1 MSFLSQLMQVRK
13 QDLQKASAEKLAA
26 QLEREQAQEKGWRG
40 ISSVLSTIA
49 NVALPGV
56 GGAIT
61 GALMNPLGRAFGA
74 GGSSEDIHLSDRHK
88 MYGGKKALETAKTG
102 LDKSKSDYAKSA
114 LMGSA
119 LGFLGGEVG
128 GKLLGKAGEAWK
140 GSGVGK
146 ALTGIDE
153 SMTQGLMGLFESS
166 PQIAEGIKG
175 VSKSL
180 AAPTIGNL
188 YTQSK
193 GTSAFDPSF
202 SLLPESQY
210 APSTYQQGGM
220 VQDKGLE
227 EGDINYLKQLQDEEL
242 GAVNP
247 MMQSSENENQWW
259 NKLLAT
265 RPSYKQDE
273 YERLSKGLPEK
284 QSPFLNTLQGLYDV
298 MRKDAEFKN
307 GMIIPKFAA
316 GGGIQVDE
324 EQQSNTPNVPNVS
337 NYFATQSEVGI
348 NDFLRTPAVASLINE
363 ARTGSPE
370 AMANLV
376 QMMRQMRPD
385 MTEGKEDKDLS
396 DMIGENLAAV
406 DIYGQDYQDVVGG
419 AQTTLQG
426 LTGKAQAQRG
436 QIASQAAQTGIR
448 TGGGGFKGASTLSDQ
463 LYRKAEEEY
472 KRMQTGIT
480 GAFDKSFGDF
490 ESMIGTLE

>member
-1 MSFLSQLMQVRK
+1 MAHKIV
-13 QDLQKASAEKLAA
+13 
-26 QLEREQAQEKGWRG
+26 
-40 ISSVLSTIA
+40 
-49 NVALPGV
+49 
-56 GGAIT
+56 
-61 GALMNPLGRAFGA
+61 NPAR
-74 GGSSEDIHLSDRHK
+74 
-88 MYGGKKALETAKTG
+88 
-102 LDKSKSDYAKSA
+102 
-114 LMGSA
+114 
-119 LGFLGGEVG
+119 
-128 GKLLGKAGEAWK
+128 
-140 GSGVGK
+140 
-146 ALTGIDE
+146 
-153 SMTQGLMGLFESS
+153 
-166 PQIAEGIKG
+166 QIAKI
-175 VSKSL
+175 
-180 AAPTIGNL
+180 
-188 YTQSK
+188 
-193 GTSAFDPSF
+193 
-202 SLLPESQY
+202 
-210 APSTYQQGGM
+210 
-220 VQDKGLE
+220 
-227 EGDINYLKQLQDEEL
+227 
-242 GAVNP
+242 
-247 MMQSSENENQWW
+247 
-259 NKLLAT
+259 
-265 RPSYKQDE
+265 
-273 YERLSKGLPEK
+273 
-284 QSPFLNTLQGLYDV
+284 